1 MSDLYSL
8 KKAVYEANVRLFKS
22 GLAVLT
28 WGNVS
33 AIDREKGLVVIKP
46 SGVDYAELK
55 PENMAVVDLNGNA
68 VEGSLRPSSDTPTH
82 LELYAAFKGIGAVVH
97 THSPF
102 ATAFAQAKRPIT
114 PYGTTHADCF
124 YGEVPLTRGLT
135 PEELGEYEKNT
146 GKAIIEAFSG
156 IDPASIPAVLVSSHG
171 PFAWGKT
178 PSNAVDNAITL
189 EEVAKMAYYTLAL
202 SPEAARL
209 GQHILDKHYF
219 RKHGSNAYYGQGDH
233 K

>member
-8 KKAVYEANVRLFKS
+8 KKAVYEANVRLFES

-55 PENMAVVDLNGNA
+55 PDDMAVVYLDGTVA
-68 VEGSLRPSSDTPTH
+68 EGSLRPSSDTPTH
-82 LELYAAFKGIGAVVH
+82 LELYAAFKDIGAVVH
-97 THSPF
+97 THSSY
-102 ATAFAQAKRPIT
+102 ATAFAQAKRTIIPF
-114 PYGTTHADCF
+114 GTTHADCF
-124 YGEVPLTRGLT
+124 YGEVPLTRELRT
-135 PEELGEYEKNT
+135 EELAEYEKNT

-156 IDPASIPAVLVSSHG
+156 IDPASIPAVLVASHG
-171 PFAWGKT
+171 PFAWGKS
-178 PSNAVDNAITL
+178 PVNAVDNAITL
-189 EEVAKMAYYTLAL
+189 EEVAKMAYRTLTLAPD
-202 SPEAARL
+202 SARL

-219 RKHGSNAYYGQGDH
+219 RKHGANAYYGQGEH

>member
-8 KKAVYEANVRLFKS
+8 KKAVYEANVRLFES

-55 PENMAVVDLNGNA
+55 PDNMAVVYLDGKVA
-68 VEGSLRPSSDTPTH
+68 EGSLRPSSDTPTH
-82 LELYAAFKGIGAVVH
+82 LELYAAFKDIGAVVH
-97 THSPF
+97 THSSF
-102 ATAFAQAKRPIT
+102 ATAFAQAKRPII

-124 YGEVPLTRGLT
+124 YGEVPLTRELKK
-135 PEELGEYEKNT
+135 EELAEYEKNT

-156 IDPASIPAVLVSSHG
+156 IDPASIPAALVASHG
-171 PFAWGKT
+171 PFAWGKS
-178 PSNAVDNAITL
+178 PVNAVDNAITL
-189 EEVAKMAYYTLAL
+189 EEV
-202 SPEAARL
+202 RL
-209 GQHILDKHYF
+209 L
-219 RKHGSNAYYGQGDH
+219 RTRRS
-233 K
+233 

>member
-8 KKAVYEANVRLFKS
+8 KKAVYEANVRLFES

-55 PENMAVVDLNGNA
+55 PDNMAVVYLDGKVA
-68 VEGSLRPSSDTPTH
+68 EGSLRPSSDTPTH
-82 LELYAAFKGIGAVVH
+82 LELYAAFKDIGAVVH
-97 THSPF
+97 THSSF
-102 ATAFAQAKRPIT
+102 ATAFAQAKRPII

-124 YGEVPLTRGLT
+124 YGEVPLTRELKK
-135 PEELGEYEKNT
+135 EELAEYEKNT

-156 IDPASIPAVLVSSHG
+156 IDPASIPAVLVASHG

-178 PSNAVDNAITL
+178 PVNAVDNAITL
-189 EEVAKMAYYTLAL
+189 EEVAKMAYRTLTLAPD
-202 SPEAARL
+202 SARL

-219 RKHGSNAYYGQGDH
+219 RKHGANAYYGQGDH

>member
-8 KKAVYEANVRLFKS
+8 KKAVYEANVRLFES

-33 AIDREKGLVVIKP
+33 AIDREQGIVVIKP

-55 PENMAVVDLNGNA
+55 PDNMAVVYLDGKVA
-68 VEGSLRPSSDTPTH
+68 EGSLRPSSDTPTH
-82 LELYAAFKGIGAVVH
+82 LELYAAFKDIGAVVH
-97 THSPF
+97 THSSY
-102 ATAFAQAKRPIT
+102 ATAFAQAKRPII

-124 YGEVPLTRGLT
+124 YGEVPLTRDLKK
-135 PEELGEYEKNT
+135 EELAEYEKNT

-156 IDPASIPAVLVSSHG
+156 IDPASIPAVLVASHG
-171 PFAWGKT
+171 PFAWGKS
-178 PSNAVDNAITL
+178 PVNAVDNAITL
-189 EEVAKMAYYTLAL
+189 EEVAKMAYRTLTLAPD
-202 SPEAARL
+202 SARL

-219 RKHGSNAYYGQGDH
+219 RKHGANAYYGQGEH

>member
-8 KKAVYEANVRLFKS
+8 KKAVYEANVRLFES

-55 PENMAVVDLNGNA
+55 PDDMAVVYLDGTVA
-68 VEGSLRPSSDTPTH
+68 EGSLRPSSDTPTH
-82 LELYAAFKGIGAVVH
+82 LELYAAFKDIGAVVH
-97 THSPF
+97 THSSF
-102 ATAFAQAKRPIT
+102 ATAFAQAKRPII
-114 PYGTTHADCF
+114 PFGTTHADCF
-124 YGEVPLTRGLT
+124 YGEVPLTRELRA
-135 PEELGEYEKNT
+135 EELAEYEKNT

-156 IDPASIPAVLVSSHG
+156 IDPASIPAVLVASHG
-171 PFAWGKT
+171 PFAWGKS
-178 PSNAVDNAITL
+178 PVNAVDNAITL
-189 EEVAKMAYYTLAL
+189 EEVAKMAYRTLTLA
-202 SPEAARL
+202 PDAARL

-219 RKHGSNAYYGQGDH
+219 RKHGANAYYGQGEH

>member
-8 KKAVYEANVRLFKS
+8 KKAVYEANVRLFES

-55 PENMAVVDLNGNA
+55 PDDMAVVYLDGTVA
-68 VEGSLRPSSDTPTH
+68 EGSLRPSSDTPTH
-82 LELYAAFKGIGAVVH
+82 LELYAAFKDIGAVVH
-97 THSPF
+97 THSSY
-102 ATAFAQAKRPIT
+102 ATAFAQAKRTIIPF
-114 PYGTTHADCF
+114 GTTHADCF
-124 YGEVPLTRGLT
+124 YGEVPLTRELT
-135 PEELGEYEKNT
+135 GEELAEYEKNT
-146 GKAIIEAFSG
+146 GKAIIEAFAG
-156 IDPASIPAVLVSSHG
+156 IDPASIPAVLVASHG
-171 PFAWGKT
+171 PFAWGKS
-178 PSNAVDNAITL
+178 PVNAVDNAITL
-189 EEVAKMAYYTLAL
+189 EEVAKMAYRTLTLAPD
-202 SPEAARL
+202 SARL

-219 RKHGSNAYYGQGDH
+219 RKHGANAYYGQGDH